1 MAAFNATK
9 TLSATLAA
17 LRSGETKL
25 RELFA
30 LSREQAEQIAL
41 AATATAAT
49 PAGYADIR
57 LLLARMSWHAGVA
70 GKAGNAPSWILRS
83 GTSKGV
89 TTISVRDYVYNANK
103 ARGASTD
110 PAASAAP
117 SAPARTVTV
126 ATSGDADASTS
137 EPSTPDHAAIIAGLQ
152 SELSALRAQL
162 DAERTAHA
170 ATRAE
175 LDTARQMLAAIPQ
188 RTARKPAARKPASN
202 AAAAA

>member
-1 MAAFNATK
+1 MSNFNATK

-30 LSREQAEQIAL
+30 LSREHAEQIAL

-89 TTISVRDYVYNANK
+89 TTISVRDYVYNASK
-103 ARGASTD
+103 ARGAAD
-110 PAASAAP
+110 PAPAS
-117 SAPARTVTV
+117 STPARTVTV
-126 ATSGDADASTS
+126 ATSGDADATDTPDAA
-137 EPSTPDHAAIIAGLQ
+137 PSTPDHAAIIAGLQ
-152 SELSALRAQL
+152 SELAALRAQL

-175 LDTARQMLAAIPQ
+175 LDTARTMLAAIPQ
-188 RTARKPAARKPASN
+188 RTARKPAGK